1 MNENITLNGKQ
12 VDTRSFDIEGINRCD
27 YPDFVDAYI
36 ASASFEDGTEL
47 TSNELDQLNNENSHL
62 ASIIVYEER
71 MFI

>member
-1 MNENITLNGKQ
+1 MKDEITLNGKR

-47 TSNELDQLNNENSHL
+47 TSDELNQLNNENSHL